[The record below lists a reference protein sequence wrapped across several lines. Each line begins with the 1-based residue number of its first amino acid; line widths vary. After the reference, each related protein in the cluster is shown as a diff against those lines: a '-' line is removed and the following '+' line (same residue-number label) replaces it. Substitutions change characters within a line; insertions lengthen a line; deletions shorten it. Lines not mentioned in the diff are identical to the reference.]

1 MRSANR
7 SKLFLTTFFS
17 VTCLFSRKKPLNAS
31 SAFLAILSAL
41 LVLHGCATVSQPSSP
56 TVKDDGI
63 QVHEEGVEI
72 DPFYQVPDQ
81 DPDERAPRS
90 APQIS
95 SKPTSGTVLA
105 LLSQAKEQEKAGNPE
120 KAAAVLERALRI
132 EPRNAQL
139 WYRLALLRLQQGQ
152 LDLARSLAAK
162 SSALSQGDEDLQVK
176 NRTIMEQVDLLQGR

>member
-1 MRSANR
+1 MRSLHPTPRLINVQTQFIEIKGVCA
-7 SKLFLTTFFS
+7 
-17 VTCLFSRKKPLNAS
+17 V
-31 SAFLAILSAL
+31 FLAL
-41 LVLHGCATVSQPSSP
+41 LLMHGCATVSSPPAP
-56 TVKDDGI
+56 TVEDDGI
-63 QVHEEGVEI
+63 QVHEQGVEI
-72 DPFYQVPDQ
+72 DPFYQVPDADPQ
-81 DPDERAPRS
+81 DYPSSSVRS

-132 EPRNAQL
+132 EPKNPQL

-162 SSALSQGDEDLQVK
+162 SSALAQGDEDLQVK

>member
-1 MRSANR
+1 MNTANLSIR
-7 SKLFLTTFFS
+7 HQSIDSQLIDLK
-17 VTCLFSRKKPLNAS
+17 
-31 SAFLAILSAL
+31 AFHILLLAL
-41 LVLHGCATVSQPSSP
+41 LLIHGCATVSPPAP

-63 QVHEEGVEI
+63 EVREEGVEI
-72 DPFYQVPDQ
+72 DPFYQVPDANAEGQ
-81 DPDERAPRS
+81 PSSSIQP

-132 EPRNAQL
+132 EPKNPQL

-152 LDLARSLAAK
+152 LELAKSLAAK
-162 SSALSQGDEDLQVK
+162 SSALAQGDEDLQVK

>member
-1 MRSANR
+1 MSN
-7 SKLFLTTFFS
+7 SKRDT
-17 VTCLFSRKKPLNAS
+17 
-31 SAFLAILSAL
+31 SAFNACSQPSELKVLLVIILAL
-41 LVLHGCATVSQPSSP
+41 LLIHGCATVAPPTSP

-63 QVHEEGVEI
+63 EVREEGVEI
-72 DPFYQVPDQ
+72 DPFYQVPDA
-81 DPDERAPRS
+81 DPEGTYSSVRP

-132 EPRNAQL
+132 EPKNPQL

-162 SSALSQGDEDLQVK
+162 SSALAQGDEDLQVK
-176 NRTIMEQVDLLQGR
+176 NRTIIEQVDLLQGR

>member
-1 MRSANR
+1 MRTVNPSPRFINTYFQLPDLKRVYA
-7 SKLFLTTFFS
+7 LFLG
-17 VTCLFSRKKPLNAS
+17 
-31 SAFLAILSAL
+31 L
-41 LVLHGCATVSQPSSP
+41 LLIHGCATVSPPAP
-56 TVKDDGI
+56 TVEDDGI

-72 DPFYQVPDQ
+72 DPFYKVPDADQ
-81 DPDERAPRS
+81 DYPSSSVRS

-95 SKPTSGTVLA
+95 SNPTSGTVLA
-105 LLSQAKEQEKAGNPE
+105 LLSQAKEQEKSGNPE

-132 EPRNAQL
+132 EPKNPQL

-162 SSALSQGDEDLQVK
+162 SSALAQGDEDLQIK

>member
-1 MRSANR
+1 MRSVYQ
-7 SKLFLTTFFS
+7 S
-17 VTCLFSRKKPLNAS
+17 SRLINIDVQVNDLK
-31 SAFLAILSAL
+31 AISGVLLAL
-41 LVLHGCATVSQPSSP
+41 LLVHGCATVSTPGTQ

-63 QVHEEGVEI
+63 EVHEQGVEI
-72 DPFYQVPDQ
+72 DPFYKVPDT
-81 DPDERAPRS
+81 DPGDRASGSVQS
-90 APQIS
+90 APHIS

-132 EPRNAQL
+132 EPNNAQL

-162 SSALSQGDEDLQVK
+162 SSALAQGDEDLQVK

>member
-1 MRSANR
+1 MRTANP
-7 SKLFLTTFFS
+7 SKRVFKIHIHLNDL
-17 VTCLFSRKKPLNAS
+17 KPIA
-31 SAFLAILSAL
+31 AAL
-41 LVLHGCATVSQPSSP
+41 LALLLIHGCATVSPPGTP

-63 QVHEEGVEI
+63 EVHEEGVEI
-72 DPFYQVPDQ
+72 DPFYKVPDV
-81 DPDERAPRS
+81 DPEERNSDSIRS
-90 APQIS
+90 APYIS

-132 EPRNAQL
+132 EPNNPQL

-152 LDLARSLAAK
+152 LDLAKSLAAK
-162 SSALSQGDEDLQVK
+162 SSALAQGDEDLQVK